1 MRWTVRPG
9 LQLRQPAPLCS
20 SGRPQARPLLR
31 PPVLDAARRDP
42 QEGRSR
48 FRRPAV
54 LLGPSTRAETL
65 RLGLGQ
71 VPPALGPAGDG
82 RGRAVREVEVRVGL
96 TAEVGGPPVL
106 PRPQTLVRLAGPARS
121 GVWAVAGLPGEA
133 AEELSPERQAV
144 ACSGVGGP
152 GDAGRARPLRSSG
165 RRGLGE
171 QGPKPS
177 ESRKQ
182 SMVPAGGVSRR
193 PL

>member
-1 MRWTVRPG
+1 M
-9 LQLRQPAPLCS
+9 AE
-20 SGRPQARPLLR
+20 A
-31 PPVLDAARRDP
+31 
-42 QEGRSR
+42 
-48 FRRPAV
+48 
-54 LLGPSTRAETL
+54 GPS
-65 RLGLGQ
+65 
-71 VPPALGPAGDG
+71 
-82 RGRAVREVEVRVGL
+82 REVEVRVGL
-96 TAEVGGPPVL
+96 TAEVGGRLCV

-121 GVWAVAGLPGEA
+121 GVCAVAGLPGEA

-152 GDAGRARPLRSSG
+152 GDAGRARPLRRSG